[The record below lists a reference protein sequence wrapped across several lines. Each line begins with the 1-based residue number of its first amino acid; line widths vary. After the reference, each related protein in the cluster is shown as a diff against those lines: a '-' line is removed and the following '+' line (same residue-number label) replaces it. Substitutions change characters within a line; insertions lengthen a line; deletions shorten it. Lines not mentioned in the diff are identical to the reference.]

1 MDIIGF
7 DAQINAPT
15 LFKGVRTIAKKM
27 VVKPAAKPMARPV
40 AKPMARPAA
49 KPMARP
55 AAKPMARPVAK
66 PMARPAAKP
75 MARPVTKFAPA
86 QVPFKVTA
94 KTATNIKP
102 TSSAASK
109 APLTVVKA
117 SGRAIPVKTLEQ
129 TTNPA
134 AVKSVSP
141 IQRSFMP
148 VDLPFQTPTPQ
159 PKPIR
164 IKNTPYAYN
173 INVNQI
179 EPAVDA
185 GVQDYYGK

>member
-15 LFKGVRTIAKKM
+15 LFKGVRTLAKKM

-40 AKPMARPAA
+40 AKPMVKPAA
-49 KPMARP
+49 K
-55 AAKPMARPVAK
+55 PVAK
-66 PMARPAAKP
+66 PMVRPAAK
-75 MARPVTKFAPA
+75 PVTKFAPA

-109 APLTVVKA
+109 APLTVVKP
-117 SGRAIPVKTLEQ
+117 SGQAIPVKTLEQ

-148 VDLPFQTPTPQ
+148 VDLPYQTPTPQ